1 MTAMDALVLDRMNE
15 EPAPVARANFAT
27 RHDGSFYEFA
37 GGFTHDNFDE
47 LLKWAGERKASDI
60 TFQTNEPVKSEIGA
74 QIVPITKRALSK
86 NEMEDLAR
94 HVYAAHGPGMVL
106 AGYDLDPSHEVRIG
120 GQLFR
125 YRVNVTGIRVPQS
138 TGIQITVRT
147 LPQRPIP
154 LAQLNVEEGI
164 LANKRP
170 NQGLFLVTGPTGSGK
185 STLMSS
191 ILGDIVSTPNANE
204 KVLEYASPIEYV
216 YDGIVDPSCSVAQT
230 EVPKH
235 LRPHDG
241 GGQDSQESLWGYA
254 IRNALRRKP
263 TIISIGEAR
272 DKATI
277 AGCVEAALTGHL
289 VYSTTH
295 VIGVAETLR
304 RLIQPFGGDEKRA
317 MGYDIMQS
325 MRVIVTQL
333 LFPRVGGGK
342 VACREFAIFDAST
355 RNQFLTKNPDDW
367 PAFARKL
374 MVSGRIMSRTMSE
387 SAYQAYRAGALSR
400 EDWMRIV
407 SAEREST

>member
-1 MTAMDALVLDRMNE
+1 MEALLVADE
-15 EPAPVARANFAT
+15 TQEPPKVARANFAA

-60 TFQTNEPVKSEIGA
+60 TFQTNEPVKSEIGS
-74 QIVPITKRALSK
+74 QIVPITRRALSK

-138 TGIQITVRT
+138 TGLQITVRT

-154 LAQLNVEEGI
+154 LASLSIEKEI
-164 LANKRP
+164 LDNKRP

-191 ILGDIVSTPNANE
+191 IIGDIVSSPNANE
-204 KVLEYASPIEYV
+204 KVLEYASPLEYV

-230 EVPKH
+230 EVPRH

-241 GGQDSQESLWGYA
+241 DGKDSQESLWGYA

-272 DKATI
+272 DAPTI
-277 AGCVEAALTGHL
+277 KGCIEAALTGHL

-295 VIGVAETLR
+295 TIGVAETLR
-304 RLIQPFGGDEKRA
+304 RLIQPFSGHNEKRA

-325 MRVIVTQL
+325 LRVVVTQL

-342 VACREFAIFDAST
+342 VACREFMIFDAST
-355 RNQFLTKNPDDW
+355 RNQFLTKDPDDW

-374 MVSGRIMSRTMSE
+374 MIGARVASRTMSE
-387 SAYQAYRAGALSR
+387 SAYRAYREGALSR